1 MYNTFGIPSFIRTSR
16 IVIIYGGVVLF
27 QPTIHYTLNSETTD
41 KLRALLN
48 WVRVNLRAI
57 IIVVGFYYNTY
68 NNIKHKCPIV

>member
-16 IVIIYGGVVLF
+16 IDNIWSCFVPAI
-27 QPTIHYTLNSETTD
+27 SETKD

-57 IIVVGFYYNTY
+57 IEFYHLYNTTVV
-68 NNIKHKCPIV
+68 PE